1 MGSKFDIEKFTG
13 SNDFGLWKVK
23 MKAVLVHNNCAEALK
38 GAAMPASLSDAEK
51 AVLNEKAVSCIT
63 LCLGDKVLREVARET
78 NAAGMWAKLESLY
91 MTKSVAHKQF
101 LKQKLYFYRMVESK
115 SITEQ
120 LAEFN
125 KIIDDLANIDVKLE
139 DEDKALHLLCTLP
152 KSYESFK
159 DTMLYGKD
167 TPVTLEE
174 VQSALRTKELTKF
187 KDLKVEDGSNA
198 LNVSGGKGGS
208 RGKKAKVK
216 SVDKW
221 TCFHCQKKGHFKR
234 DCPDLKDKGGSVHV
248 VDGSS
253 GDENYETAEALVV
266 SSWESEECET
276 LDSGG
281 SHDVLEL
288 WDVGVVSDQVEWFCK
303 LQGGVHRGSTEF
315 ETLVEEFHLKVEDFQ
330 LEVEA
335 SDSDTRG
342 GETTLTLGY
351 QEGDR
356 VESGSG
362 ASKWY
367 DCEDLVGYVP
377 IEAGEVQ
384 NLLKNFREAI
394 GNTDS
399 RTWELVGL
407 LEVVGHKESSLLELE
422 QQPKIPR
429 LVEDKQ
435 VFESTEGIPG
445 FEEGVVELVGLSKR
459 PLIVGCKRIFMR
471 TGLITPG
478 FEEVAVSLVGAT
490 KNPMVVGGKTFMRAE
505 GIPRDEEVEVQLVIL
520 ARVVGSKWKRSRFK
534 WDLDLANDLE

>member
-23 MKAVLVHNNCAEALK
+23 MKAVLVHNNCADALK
-38 GAAMPASLSDAEK
+38 GAEMPSSLFDAEK

-63 LCLGDKVLREVARET
+63 LCLADKVLREVAKET
-78 NAAGMWAKLESLY
+78 NAASMWAKLESLY
-91 MTKSVAHKQF
+91 MTKSVAHKLF

-139 DEDKALHLLCTLP
+139 DEDKALHLLCILP

-159 DTMLYGKD
+159 DTMLYGKE

-187 KDLKVEDGSNA
+187 KDLKVEDGANA

-208 RGKKAKVK
+208 RGKKVK
-216 SVDKW
+216 SKVGDKW

-234 DCPDLKDKGGSVHV
+234 DCPELKDKGGSVHV

-253 GDENYETAEALVV
+253 GDENYETTKALVV
-266 SSWESEECET
+266 SSWELEECET
-276 LDSGG
+276 LDSVG

-335 SDSDTRG
+335 FDSDTRG

-356 VESGSG
+356 EESGSG
-362 ASKWY
+362 APKWY

-377 IEAGEVQ
+377 IEAEEVQ
-384 NLLKNFREAI
+384 NLLNNFKEAI
-394 GNTDS
+394 GNTDN

-459 PLIVGCKRIFMR
+459 PMIVGCKRIFRR
-471 TGLITPG
+471 TDLITPG
-478 FEEVAVSLVGAT
+478 SEEVAVSLVGAT

-534 WDLDLANDLE
+534 WDLDLANDIE

>member
-1 MGSKFDIEKFTG
+1 MGSKYDIEKFTG

-23 MKAVLVHNNCAEALK
+23 MKTVLVHNKCAEALK
-38 GAAMPASLSDAEK
+38 GAQMPASLSDAEK
-51 AVLNEKAVSCIT
+51 ADLNERAVSCIT

-125 KIIDDLANIDVKLE
+125 KIIDDLANIDVNLE

-159 DTMLYGKD
+159 DTVLYGKE
-167 TPVTLEE
+167 TAVTLEE
-174 VQSALRTKELTKF
+174 VQSALWTKELTKF
-187 KDLKVEDGSNA
+187 KDLKVEDGANA

-208 RGKKAKVK
+208 RCKKARAKGG
-216 SVDKW
+216 DKW
-221 TCFHCQKKGHFKR
+221 SCFHCQKKGHFKR
-234 DCPDLKDKGGSVHV
+234 DCPELKDKNGSAHV

-266 SSWESEECET
+266 SSWESEENET
-276 LDSGG
+276 LDSVG
-281 SHDVLEL
+281 SRDVLEL

-335 SDSDTRG
+335 SDSATRG

-356 VESGSG
+356 EESGSG
-362 ASKWY
+362 APKWY

-377 IEAGEVQ
+377 IEAEEVQ

-394 GNTDS
+394 GNTDN

-407 LEVVGHKESSLLELE
+407 LEVVGHKESSLLELK

-429 LVEDKQ
+429 LVEDNQ
-435 VFESTEGIPG
+435 VFESAEGISG
-445 FEEGVVELVGLSKR
+445 VEKGVVKLVGLSIR
-459 PLIVGCKRIFMR
+459 PMIVGCKRIFRR

-478 FEEVAVSLVGAT
+478 AEEVAVSLVGAT

-505 GIPRDEEVEVQLVIL
+505 GIPRDEVVEVQLVIL

>member
-38 GAAMPASLSDAEK
+38 GAEMPASLSDAEK

-63 LCLGDKVLREVARET
+63 MCLADKVLREVAKET
-78 NAAGMWAKLESLY
+78 NDAGMWAKLESLY

-120 LAEFN
+120 LTEFN

-139 DEDKALHLLCTLP
+139 DEDKALHLLCTLR

-159 DTMLYGKD
+159 DTMLYGKE
-167 TPVTLEE
+167 TSVTLEE
-174 VQSALRTKELTKF
+174 VQSALRTKEPTKF
-187 KDLKVEDGSNA
+187 KELKVEDGANA

-208 RGKKAKVK
+208 RGTKARAKG
-216 SVDKW
+216 SDKW

-234 DCPDLKDKGGSVHV
+234 DCPELKDKNGSAHV

-266 SSWESEECET
+266 SSWESEESKS

-281 SHDVLEL
+281 SRDVLEL
-288 WDVGVVSDQVEWFCK
+288 WNVGVVSDQVEWLCK

-335 SDSDTRG
+335 SNSDTRG

-356 VESGSG
+356 EESGSV
-362 ASKWY
+362 APKWY
-367 DCEDLVGYVP
+367 DCEDLMGYVP
-377 IEAGEVQ
+377 IEAEEVR
-384 NLLKNFREAI
+384 NLLNNFREAI
-394 GNTDS
+394 GNTDNK
-399 RTWELVGL
+399 TWELVGL

-445 FEEGVVELVGLSKR
+445 FEEGVVKLVGLSKR
-459 PLIVGCKRIFMR
+459 PMIVGCKRISRR

-478 FEEVAVSLVGAT
+478 AEEVAVSLVGAT

-505 GIPRDEEVEVQLVIL
+505 DIPRDEEVEVQLVIL

>member
-1 MGSKFDIEKFTG
+1 MDSKFDIVKFTS
-13 SNDFGLWKVK
+13 SNDFGLWKLK
-23 MKAVLVHNNCAEALK
+23 MRVVLVHNKCVEALK
-38 GAAMPASLSDAEK
+38 GAQIPASLFDAEK
-51 AVLNEKAVSCIT
+51 ADLNERAVSVIT
-63 LCLGDKVLREVARET
+63 LCLRDKVLREVARET
-78 NAAGMWAKLESLY
+78 NVAGMWAKLESLY

-101 LKQKLYFYRMVESK
+101 LKHKLYLYRMVESK

-125 KIIDDLANIDVKLE
+125 KIIDDLANIDVNLE
-139 DEDKALHLLCTLP
+139 DEDKALDLLCTLP

-159 DTMLYGKD
+159 DTMLYGKEVA
-167 TPVTLEE
+167 VTLEE

-187 KDLKVEDGSNA
+187 KDLKVEDGANA

-208 RGKKAKVK
+208 RGKKARAKG
-216 SVDKW
+216 SDKW

-234 DCPDLKDKGGSVHV
+234 DCPELKDKNGSVHV

-266 SSWESEECET
+266 SSWESEESKS

-281 SHDVLEL
+281 SRDVLEL

-335 SDSDTRG
+335 CDSDTGG

-356 VESGSG
+356 EESGSV
-362 ASKWY
+362 APKWY
-367 DCEDLVGYVP
+367 NCEDLVGYVP
-377 IEAGEVQ
+377 IEAEEVQ

-435 VFESTEGIPG
+435 VFESTGGIPG

-459 PLIVGCKRIFMR
+459 PMIVGCKRIFRR

-478 FEEVAVSLVGAT
+478 AEEVAVSLVGAT
-490 KNPMVVGGKTFMRAE
+490 KNPMVVGCKIFMRAE
-505 GIPRDEEVEVQLVIL
+505 GIPRDEEEVILVVL

-534 WDLDLANDLE
+534 WDLDLAGDLE

>member
-1 MGSKFDIEKFTG
+1 
-13 SNDFGLWKVK
+13 
-23 MKAVLVHNNCAEALK
+23 
-38 GAAMPASLSDAEK
+38 
-51 AVLNEKAVSCIT
+51 
-63 LCLGDKVLREVARET
+63 VLREVARET
-78 NAAGMWAKLESLY
+78 NAAGMWAKLESSY
-91 MTKSVAHKQF
+91 MTKSMAHKQF

-159 DTMLYGKD
+159 DTMLYGKE

-187 KDLKVEDGSNA
+187 KDLKVEDGANA

-208 RGKKAKVK
+208 RGKKARAKG
-216 SVDKW
+216 SDKW
-221 TCFHCQKKGHFKR
+221 SCFHCQKKGHFKR
-234 DCPDLKDKGGSVHV
+234 DCPELKDKNGSAHV

-266 SSWESEECET
+266 SSWESEESET
-276 LDSGG
+276 LDSVG

-377 IEAGEVQ
+377 IEAEEVQ

-407 LEVVGHKESSLLELE
+407 LEVVGHKESLLLELE

-445 FEEGVVELVGLSKR
+445 FEEGVVKLVGLSKR
-459 PLIVGCKRIFMR
+459 PMIVGCKRIFRR

-478 FEEVAVSLVGAT
+478 SEEVAVSLVGAT
-490 KNPMVVGGKTFMRAE
+490 KNPMVVGDKTFMRAE
-505 GIPRDEEVEVQLVIL
+505 GIPRDEEVGVQLVIL

>member
-1 MGSKFDIEKFTG
+1 
-13 SNDFGLWKVK
+13 

-38 GAAMPASLSDAEK
+38 GAEMPASLSDAEK

-63 LCLGDKVLREVARET
+63 LCLVDKVLREVAKET

-159 DTMLYGKD
+159 DTMLYGKE

-187 KDLKVEDGSNA
+187 KDLKVEDGANA

-208 RGKKAKVK
+208 RGKKARAKG
-216 SVDKW
+216 SDKW
-221 TCFHCQKKGHFKR
+221 SCFHCQKKGHFKR
-234 DCPDLKDKGGSVHV
+234 DCPELKDKGGSVYV

-276 LDSGG
+276 LDSGD

-335 SDSDTRG
+335 SDCDTRG

-356 VESGSG
+356 EESGSG
-362 ASKWY
+362 SPKWY

-377 IEAGEVQ
+377 IEAEEVQ
-384 NLLKNFREAI
+384 DLLNNFREAI

-435 VFESTEGIPG
+435 VFESTGGIPG
-445 FEEGVVELVGLSKR
+445 FEEGVVKLVGLSKR
-459 PLIVGCKRIFMR
+459 PMIVGCKRIFRR

-478 FEEVAVSLVGAT
+478 SEEVAVSLVGAT
-490 KNPMVVGGKTFMRAE
+490 KNPMVVGDKTFMRAE

-534 WDLDLANDLE
+534 WDLNLANDLE

>member
-38 GAAMPASLSDAEK
+38 GAEMPASLSDAEK

-63 LCLGDKVLREVARET
+63 LCLADKVLREVAKET
-78 NAAGMWAKLESLY
+78 NAADMWAKLESLY

-159 DTMLYGKD
+159 DTMLYGKE

-187 KDLKVEDGSNA
+187 KDLKVEDGANA

-208 RGKKAKVK
+208 RGKKAKSKVG
-216 SVDKW
+216 DKW

-234 DCPDLKDKGGSVHV
+234 DCPELKDKNGSAHV

-266 SSWESEECET
+266 SSWESEESKS

-288 WDVGVVSDQVEWFCK
+288 WDVGVVSDKVEWFCK

-356 VESGSG
+356 EESGSG
-362 ASKWY
+362 APKWY

-377 IEAGEVQ
+377 IEAEEVR
-384 NLLKNFREAI
+384 NLLNNFREAI
-394 GNTDS
+394 GNTDN

-459 PLIVGCKRIFMR
+459 PMIVGCKRIFRR

-478 FEEVAVSLVGAT
+478 SEEVAVSLVGAT